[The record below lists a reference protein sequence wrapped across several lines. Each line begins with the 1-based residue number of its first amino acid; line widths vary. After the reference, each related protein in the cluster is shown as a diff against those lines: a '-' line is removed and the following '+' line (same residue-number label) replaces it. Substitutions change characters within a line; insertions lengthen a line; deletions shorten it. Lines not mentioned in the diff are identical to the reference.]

1 MFGMIKMLP
10 IILIIGGAG
19 FAYHKVVINEKDNRI
34 NQQQME
40 LASVQQHNVALQT
53 AAQTNE
59 ATIKKMQENIKKQ
72 QEAFTNLTN
81 KNNSL
86 EKEKNE
92 YLSIFKRHNLTKT
105 ARAKPGLIEPR
116 LNNGTKNVFRQVEE
130 DSRELD
136 EADDTDSERSFDN
149 NSK

>member
-1 MFGMIKMLP
+1 MFGMIKLLP
-10 IILIIGGAG
+10 IILVVGGAG

-34 NQQQME
+34 TQQQME
-40 LASVQQHNVALQT
+40 IAAKAQQNVALQT

-59 ATIKKMQENIKKQ
+59 STIRKMETQMKAQAQAFAT
-72 QEAFTNLTN
+72 LTA

-86 EKEKNE
+86 ESDKSR
-92 YLSIFKRHNLTKT
+92 YMSMVKRHNLTQS
-105 ARAKPGLIEPR
+105 ARSNPDEIEPKINR
-116 LNNGTKNVFRQVEE
+116 GTDRVFRQVEA

-136 EADDTDSERSFDN
+136 EADDSASERAYD